1 MAQWG
6 LTDNANNTPIW
17 SAVQLGKDN
26 TRAAA
31 NVAFG
36 NTTANAYFNN
46 ARVGVYGVAAAEAT
60 NASGNIAFITV
71 TNAGSGYTANAVVT
85 ITGDGADG
93 AANAQSNA
101 TGRIAAVNIVDR
113 GEGYTQNPTVV
124 IAAPTAITFNANTAL
139 FQDATFYS
147 NTTGVANT
155 TEFITT
161 TTAHGFANNTRVK
174 YIVPASNTA
183 VSGLTNNAFYYVVSA
198 NSTAFKLSETL
209 GGSAVNITS
218 DANDEEHTVRRVDF
232 IEISSNVLQNGDKV
246 TYKVAASN
254 TAISGLA
261 NNTQYFVVDANSSG
275 VHLSTTV
282 GGSRIALVTPGA
294 SETGHSL
301 TGETATAIAS
311 VNGGR
316 EKGTLAGW
324 NIRTELSNGRVR
336 WECLVAT
343 KNITSDAGDDAVL
356 PE

>member
-6 LTDNANNTPIW
+6 LTDNANNSPIW

-31 NVAFG
+31 NLAFG

-46 ARVGVYGVAAAEAT
+46 VRTGVYGVAAGEAT

-71 TNAGSGYTANAVVT
+71 TSPGSGYTANAVATV
-85 ITGDGADG
+85 TGDGVDG
-93 AANAQSNA
+93 AANAQSNS

-113 GEGYTQNPTVV
+113 GEGYTQNPIVT
-124 IAAPTAITFNANTAL
+124 IAAPSAITFNANTAL
-139 FQDATFYS
+139 FQDATFFS
-147 NTTGVANT
+147 NTSGVANT

-161 TTAHGFANNTRVK
+161 TSAHGFANNTRVK

-183 VSGLTNNAFYYVVSA
+183 VSGLTNNSFYFVTTA
-198 NSTAFKLSETL
+198 NSTAFKLSETAN
-209 GGSAVNITS
+209 GTAVNITS
-218 DANDEEHTVRRVDF
+218 DANDETHTLRRVDF

-246 TYKVAASN
+246 TYLVAASN
-254 TAISGLA
+254 TALSGLS

-275 VHLSTTV
+275 VHLSASS

-301 TGETATAIAS
+301 TGETATAVAS
-311 VNGGR
+311 IGGGR
-316 EKGTLAGW
+316 EKGSLAGW
-324 NIRTELSNGRVR
+324 NIRTELSNGRTR

-343 KNITSDAGDDAVL
+343 KNISSDASDDDVL